1 MANRQIP
8 TVKARDVGNLPKD
21 EFAFPGPER
30 DRLVEAILDGRKTAT
45 TSLMAEFIHD
55 HEPLPSSGRRTI
67 LVNSDNQPVAVLRYA
82 SVSVIRLGVVTWQHV
97 LNEGEGYKSLAE
109 WREAHESFWTS
120 ENMRQA
126 LDDPNFTVDD
136 QTPVVLETFH
146 VEAIVVN

>member
-1 MANRQIP
+1 MANRRIP
-8 TVKARDVGNLPKD
+8 TIKARDVGNLPKD

-30 DRLVEAILDGRKTAT
+30 DRLVEAILNGRKTAT

-82 SVSVIRLGVVTWQHV
+82 SVSVTRLGVVTWQHV

-126 LDDPNFTVDD
+126 LDDPDFTVDD
-136 QTPVVLETFH
+136 QTLVVLETFRI
-146 VEAIVVN
+146 EAIVVN

>member
-8 TVKARDVGNLPKD
+8 TIKARDVGNLPKD

-30 DRLVEAILDGRKTAT
+30 DRLVAAILDGRKTAT
-45 TSLMAEFIHD
+45 TSLMEEFFHD
-55 HEPLPSSGRRTI
+55 HEPLPSTGRRTI

-82 SVSVIRLGVVTWQHV
+82 SVSVTRLGVVTWQHV
-97 LNEGEGYKSLAE
+97 LNEGEGYKSLEE

-126 LDDPNFTVDD
+126 LDDPDFTVDD
-136 QTPVVLETFH
+136 QTLVVLETFH
-146 VEAIVVN
+146 VETTVIN

>member
-8 TVKARDVGNLPKD
+8 TIKARDVGNLPKD

-30 DRLVEAILDGRKTAT
+30 DRLVEAILDGRKAAT

-82 SVSVIRLGVVTWQHV
+82 SVSVTRLGVVTWQHA
-97 LNEGEGYKSLAE
+97 LKEGEGYKSLAE

-126 LDDPNFTVDD
+126 LGDPNFTVDD
-136 QTPVVLETFH
+136 QTLVVLETFH
-146 VEAIVVN
+146 VETIVIN

>member
-8 TVKARDVGNLPKD
+8 TIKARDVGNLPKD

-97 LNEGEGYKSLAE
+97 LNEGENYKSLAE

-126 LDDPNFTVDD
+126 LDDPDFTVDD
-136 QTPVVLETFH
+136 QTLVVLETLH
-146 VEAIVVN
+146 IETIVIN

>member
-30 DRLVEAILDGRKTAT
+30 DRLVEAILNGRKTAT

-82 SVSVIRLGVVTWQHV
+82 SVSVTRLGVVTWQHV

-126 LDDPNFTVDD
+126 LGDPNFTVDD
-136 QTPVVLETFH
+136 QTLVVLETFH
-146 VEAIVVN
+146 VEAIVVS

>member
-8 TVKARDVGNLPKD
+8 TIKARDVGNLPKD

-45 TSLMAEFIHD
+45 TSLMEEFIHD

-67 LVNSDNQPVAVLRYA
+67 LVNSDNQPVAVLRYTSL
-82 SVSVIRLGVVTWQHV
+82 SVTLLGLITLQHV
-97 LNEGEGYKSLAE
+97 LNEGEGYKSLTE
-109 WREAHESFWTS
+109 WREAHESFWTAA
-120 ENMRQA
+120 NMRQA
-126 LDDPNFTVDD
+126 LDVPNFIVDD
-136 QTPVVLETFH
+136 QTLVVLATFY

>member
-8 TVKARDVGNLPKD
+8 TIKARDVGNLPKD

-82 SVSVIRLGVVTWQHV
+82 SVSVTRLGVVTWQHA
-97 LNEGEGYKSLAE
+97 LKEGEGYKSLAE

-126 LDDPNFTVDD
+126 LDDPDFTVDD
-136 QTPVVLETFH
+136 QTLVVLETFH

>member
-82 SVSVIRLGVVTWQHV
+82 SVSVTRLGVVTWQHV

-126 LDDPNFTVDD
+126 LDDPDFTVDD
-136 QTPVVLETFH
+136 QTLVVLETFH

>member
-67 LVNSDNQPVAVLRYA
+67 LLNSDNQPVAVLRYA

-126 LDDPNFTVDD
+126 LDDPDFTVDD
-136 QTPVVLETFH
+136 QTLVVLETFH
-146 VEAIVVN
+146 VDAIVVN

>member
-8 TVKARDVGNLPKD
+8 TIKARDVGNLPKD

-45 TSLMAEFIHD
+45 SSLMAEFLYD

-67 LVNSDNQPVAVLRYA
+67 LVNSDNQPVAVLKYA
-82 SVSVIRLGVVTWQHV
+82 SVSVTRLGLVTWQHV

-109 WREAHESFWTS
+109 WREAHESIWTS

-126 LDDPNFTVDD
+126 LDDPDFTVDD
-136 QTPVVLETFH
+136 QTLVVLETFR

>member
-1 MANRQIP
+1 MANKQIP

-82 SVSVIRLGVVTWQHV
+82 SVSVIRLGLVTWQHV

-126 LDDPNFTVDD
+126 LDDPDFTVDD
-136 QTPVVLETFH
+136 QTLVVLETFH